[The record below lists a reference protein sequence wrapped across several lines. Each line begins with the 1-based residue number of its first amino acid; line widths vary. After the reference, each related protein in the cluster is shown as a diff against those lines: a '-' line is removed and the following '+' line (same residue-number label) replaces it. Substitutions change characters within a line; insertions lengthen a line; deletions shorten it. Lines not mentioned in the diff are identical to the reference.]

1 MMKGRPRI
9 PSSERRDNPVAARFT
24 LKEHERIATAA
35 RHAGASS
42 LSDWARNILLKAA
55 VSVERARTHEG
66 AKFMPLDQRRP
77 AVVEPVQL
85 NGHSA
90 PVIKMPVPS
99 RPEGKKPGWWDQLV
113 QDAMKCPGHRMPV

>member
-1 MMKGRPRI
+1 MACRMTGEQRLLIEKAV
-9 PSSERRDNPVAARFT
+9 RRSGKKMNEWMRDALMQAA
-24 LKEHERIATAA
+24 
-35 RHAGASS
+35 GP
-42 LSDWARNILLKAA
+42 
-55 VSVERARTHEG
+55 VERAAPHQG